1 MRVSVFSSHE
11 CDLGFPG
18 PEPTLGPSIPE
29 EGQTREAVVGTPP
42 REMKAE
48 PVRPEARAPG
58 VGVRAVQAQ
67 AWGGQLERRRRH
79 QRLS

>member
-1 MRVSVFSSHE
+1 MRVPVFSSRE

-29 EGQTREAVVGTPP
+29 EGQPRDAVVGTPP
-42 REMKAE
+42 REMQVE
-48 PVRPEARAPG
+48 PVRPEAWAPG
-58 VGVRAVQAQ
+58 MGVRAVQAQ
-67 AWGGQLERRRRH
+67 AWGGQLEKRPRH